1 MTEKPTGGLLNH
13 FSGIEDPRAD
23 NSQHLLVEIMTIAVC
38 AAIGGANNWV
48 EVELFGQAKQD
59 WFATFLELPNGIP
72 SHDTFGRVFARIDA
86 KQFQS
91 CFLKWV
97 QTASELTEGQIVPI
111 DGKKLRRS
119 HDKANGQAAI
129 HMVSAWATENRLVL
143 GQVKV
148 NDKSNEITAIP
159 ELLSLLELA
168 GCIVTIDAM
177 GCQTAIAARIVEKDA
192 DYVLAVKDNQEN
204 LHQDI
209 QELFAYAAETAF
221 ADCDYAKTVNKG
233 HGRLEIRECW
243 TISDEEYFAYLRNR
257 SAWAGLQTIAMVKSE
272 RRSGNESTIETRY
285 FISSLS
291 GEAKLLLK
299 AVREHWGIEN
309 GLHWKLDIAF
319 REDDSRVR
327 KGNGAQ
333 NFAVVRHIA
342 LNLLNQEKTAQ
353 CGIQAKRLKAGW
365 DEKYLLKVL
374 NS

>member
-1 MTEKPTGGLLNH
+1 MRERATGGLIEH
-13 FSGIEDPRAD
+13 FSGISDPRAD
-23 NSQHLLVEIMTIAVC
+23 NSQHVLVEIITIAVC
-38 AAIGGANNWV
+38 GAICGANNWV
-48 EVELFGQAKQD
+48 EVELFGQAKHD
-59 WFATFLELPNGIP
+59 WLSTFLELPGGIP
-72 SHDTFGRVFARIDA
+72 SHDTFGRVFALIDA
-86 KQFQS
+86 EQFQS

-97 QTASELTEGQIVPI
+97 QTANDLTEGQVIPI

-119 HDKANGQAAI
+119 HDKTNGKAAI
-129 HMVSAWATENRLVL
+129 HMVSAWAAENRMVL

-148 NDKSNEITAIP
+148 DDKSNEITAIP
-159 ELLSLLELA
+159 ELLTLLELA

-177 GCQTAIAARIVEKDA
+177 GCQTAIAAQIVKKEA

-209 QELFAYAAETAF
+209 QELFAYAAEIAF
-221 ADCDYAKTVNKG
+221 ADCDYAKTITKG
-233 HGRLEIRECW
+233 HGRLEIRACW
-243 TISDEEYFAYLRNR
+243 TISTEEYFAYLRNR

-272 RRSGNESTIETRY
+272 RRIGLEHTIEIRY

-291 GEAKLLLK
+291 GQAKQILK

-319 REDDSRVR
+319 REDESRVR

-342 LNLLNQEKTAQ
+342 LNLLNQEKTAKG
-353 CGIQAKRLKAGW
+353 GIQAKRLNAGW
-365 DEKYLLKVL
+365 DEDYLLKVL

>member
-1 MTEKPTGGLLNH
+1 MTEKPTGGLLDH

-23 NSQHLLVEIMTIAVC
+23 NSQHLLVEIMTIAIC
-38 AAIGGANNWV
+38 AAICGANNWV

-72 SHDTFGRVFARIDA
+72 SHDTFGRVFALIDA
-86 KQFQS
+86 EQFQS
-91 CFLKWV
+91 CFLKWM
-97 QTASELTEGQIVPI
+97 QRASDLTEGQIVPI

-119 HDKANGQAAI
+119 HDKANGKAAI

-143 GQVKV
+143 GQIKV

-177 GCQTAIAARIVEKDA
+177 GCQTAIAAQIVEKDA

-221 ADCDYAKTVNKG
+221 ADCDYAKTINKG

-243 TISDEEYFAYLRNR
+243 TLSDEEYFAYLRNR

-272 RRSGNESTIETRY
+272 RRSGDESTIETRY

-291 GEAKLLLK
+291 GQAKLLLK
-299 AVREHWGIEN
+299 AVRQHWGIEN

-333 NFAVVRHIA
+333 NFAVVSHIA

-374 NS
+374 NP

>member
-1 MTEKPTGGLLNH
+1 MADKATGGLIEH
-13 FSGIEDPRAD
+13 FSAIQDPRAD
-23 NSQHLLVEIMTIAVC
+23 NSQHILVEIITIAVC
-38 AAIGGANNWV
+38 AAICGANNWV
-48 EVELFGQAKQD
+48 EVEIFGKAKQD
-59 WFATFLELPNGIP
+59 WLATFLELPNGIP
-72 SHDTFGRVFARIDA
+72 SHDTFGRVFGLIDA
-86 KQFQS
+86 EQFQS

-97 QTASELTEGQIVPI
+97 QTASDRTEGQIVPI

-119 HDKANGQAAI
+119 HDKANGKAAI
-129 HMVSAWATENRLVL
+129 HMVSAWATEDRLVL

-148 NDKSNEITAIP
+148 DDKSNEITAIP

-177 GCQTAIAARIVEKDA
+177 GCQTAIAAQIIEKEA

-209 QELFAYAAETAF
+209 QELFAYAAEIAF
-221 ADCDYAKTVNKG
+221 ADCDYAKTVSKG

-243 TISDEEYFAYLRNR
+243 TLSTEEYFAYLRNR

-272 RRSGNESTIETRY
+272 RRSGDDGTVETRY

-291 GEAKLLLK
+291 GQAKQTLK
-299 AVREHWGIEN
+299 AVRQHWSIEN

-333 NFAVVRHIA
+333 NFAIVRHIA
-342 LNLLNQEKTAQ
+342 LNLLNQEKTTQ
-353 CGIQAKRLKAGW
+353 GGIQAKRLKAGW

>member
-1 MTEKPTGGLLNH
+1 MTEKPTGGLLDH

-23 NSQHLLVEIMTIAVC
+23 NSQHLLVEIISIAIC
-38 AAIGGANNWV
+38 AAICGANNWV

-72 SHDTFGRVFARIDA
+72 SHDTFGRVFALIDA
-86 KQFQS
+86 EQFQS
-91 CFLKWV
+91 CFLKWM
-97 QTASELTEGQIVPI
+97 QTASDLTEGQIVPI

-119 HDKANGQAAI
+119 HDKANGKAAI

-143 GQVKV
+143 GQIKV

-177 GCQTAIAARIVEKDA
+177 GCQTAIAAQIVEKDA

-221 ADCDYAKTVNKG
+221 ADCDYAKTINKG
-233 HGRLEIRECW
+233 HGRLEIRQCW
-243 TISDEEYFAYLRNR
+243 TLSDEEYFAYLRNR

-272 RRSGNESTIETRY
+272 RRSGDESTIETRY

-291 GEAKLLLK
+291 GQAKLLLK
-299 AVREHWGIEN
+299 AVRQHWGIEN

-342 LNLLNQEKTAQ
+342 LNLLNQEKTAK

>member
-1 MTEKPTGGLLNH
+1 MTEKPTGGLLDH

-23 NSQHLLVEIMTIAVC
+23 NSQHLLVEIMTIAIC
-38 AAIGGANNWV
+38 AAICGANNWV

-72 SHDTFGRVFARIDA
+72 SHDTFGRVFALIDGE
-86 KQFQS
+86 QFQS

-97 QTASELTEGQIVPI
+97 QTASDLTEGQIVPI

-119 HDKANGQAAI
+119 HDKANGKAAI

-143 GQVKV
+143 GQIKV

-221 ADCDYAKTVNKG
+221 ADCDYAKTINKG
-233 HGRLEIRECW
+233 HGRLEIRQCW
-243 TISDEEYFAYLRNR
+243 TLSDEEYFAYLRNR

-272 RRSGNESTIETRY
+272 RRSGDESTIETRY

-291 GEAKLLLK
+291 GQAKLLLK
-299 AVREHWGIEN
+299 AVRQHWGIEN

-342 LNLLNQEKTAQ
+342 LNLLNQEKTAK

-365 DEKYLLKVL
+365 DEKYLLNVL